1 MGLLKSFIQE
11 CVTAKDQGRNLESS
25 FRMVRERI
33 HMMEVFDFIV
43 PALVTDS
50 RILGHPGL
58 GSIIEGQ
65 DGITW
70 PWDIVADARVLRGK
84 WVAGNL
90 DPFLL
95 EGIIKKTKSNGLGRA
110 VHTRS
115 IDPNYPKRVS
125 SHYVGAGDLTNGQ
138 WWPYQICAARDGA
151 HGEIEAGIS
160 GTKGIGAFSI
170 VLSHG
175 GYADIDEGDTIRY
188 CGTSGGEGKP
198 SFGTSL
204 MQVAQTFKH
213 VIRVFRSSTLTKNK
227 YKPKKGL
234 RYDGLYEIVSSREL
248 DRKTSMVQFTLQR
261 VAGQEPIR
269 YEGAERRPTDEQ
281 LKFFER
287 TRDLEG
293 GRSCGM
299 GGEMVQGDVEE
310 CGVCFP
316 SSRRKF
322 W

>member
-1 MGLLKSFIQE
+1 MRLLKTFIQE
-11 CVTAKDQGRNLESS
+11 CVTAKDQGRNLEPS
-25 FRMVRERI
+25 FQLVRQRV
-33 HMMEVFDFIV
+33 HQMEVFDFMV

-50 RILGHPGL
+50 RILGQPGFA
-58 GSIIEGQ
+58 SIIEGH

-70 PWDIVADARVLRGK
+70 PWDIVADARVLSGK
-84 WVAGNL
+84 WAVGNL

-95 EGIIKKTKSNGLGRA
+95 EGIIKKVKTNGVGGM
-110 VHTRS
+110 VHPRS
-115 IDPNYPKRVS
+115 IDPNYLKRVP

-175 GYADIDEGDTIRY
+175 GYADIDEGDLIRY

-198 SFGTSL
+198 SFGTRL

-213 VIRVFRSSTLTKNK
+213 VIRVLRSSTLTKNK

-248 DRKTSMVQFTLQR
+248 DRKISMVQFTLQR

-269 YEGAERRPTDEQ
+269 YEGVERRPTDEQ
-281 LKFFER
+281 LKFYE
-287 TRDLEG
+287 TTQQLEG
-293 GRSCGM
+293 LST
-299 GGEMVQGDVEE
+299 
-310 CGVCFP
+310 
-316 SSRRKF
+316 
-322 W
+322 